1 MSNPVRMCLGCSI
14 EDDHPRHTVVIPPD
28 MAEVPWHM
36 NCHAAITKCELCVA
50 VVKGAKGKT
59 GDDLRDFIMAEK
71 G

>member
-1 MSNPVRMCLGCSI
+1 MSNPVRSCLGCGQR
-14 EDDHPRHTVVIPPD
+14 DDHPRHTVVIPPD

-36 NCHAAITKCELCVA
+36 DCHAAITNCELCVP

-59 GDDLRDFIMAEK
+59 GDTLRTYIIEK